1 MPIIRASVNFVTR
14 SGIPRDNFTNTLW
27 FDDTVE
33 EGLVDAATDLLP
45 IIQGFYTD
53 VYDTISCAN
62 YVAFGG
68 DTTSVYV
75 DFVDWS
81 QPTPRVPYR
90 LNFGSSAF
98 NYGSS
103 VIPTE
108 VAAVLSFQA
117 AEVPGQRQERRR
129 GRIYIPGVRAEWL
142 TQSPAGAYPT
152 FNSTV
157 LTNLTGAAQ
166 SLQAAAFANLRPWVV
181 YSRVNGSVS
190 DVTNGWVDN
199 SPDTQ
204 RRRSVDAASRTAWA
218 VGT

>member
-1 MPIIRASVNFVTR
+1 MPLIRATVNFVTR

-33 EGLVDAATDLLP
+33 EGLVDAAEDLLP
-45 IIQGFYTD
+45 IIQAFYTD
-53 VYDTISCAN
+53 VFDSISCAN

-68 DTTSVYV
+68 DTTSVFV

-90 LNFGSSAF
+90 LNFGSSAWT
-98 NYGSS
+98 YGVS

-108 VAAVLSFQA
+108 VTAVLSFQA
-117 AEVPGQRQERRR
+117 AELPGARQERRR
-129 GRIYIPGVRAEWL
+129 GRIYIPGVRDSWL
-142 TQSPAGAYPT
+142 TQASAGAYPT
-152 FNSTV
+152 FNNTV
-157 LTNLTGAAQ
+157 LTNLTTGAET
-166 SLQAAAFANLRPWVV
+166 LQAAAIANLRPWVV
-181 YSRVNGSVS
+181 YSRVLGTAA

-204 RRRSVDAASRTAWA
+204 RRRSVDAASRTAWS
-218 VGT
+218 V